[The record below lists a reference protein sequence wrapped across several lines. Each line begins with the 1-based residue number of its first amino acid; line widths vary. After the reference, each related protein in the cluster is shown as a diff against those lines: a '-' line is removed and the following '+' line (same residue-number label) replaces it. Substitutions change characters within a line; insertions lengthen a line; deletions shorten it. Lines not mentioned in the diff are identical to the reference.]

1 MCIEKLRKMWLDD
14 VENDLKQIGVRGW
27 RKMARDRNAWKLI
40 LKEARVLHG
49 KTMEKR
55 EWVGKETDRV
65 YLIS

>member
-1 MCIEKLRKMWLDD
+1 
-14 VENDLKQIGVRGW
+14 
-27 RKMARDRNAWKLI
+27 MARERDVWKLI

-55 EWVGKETDRV
+55 EWEGKETDRV